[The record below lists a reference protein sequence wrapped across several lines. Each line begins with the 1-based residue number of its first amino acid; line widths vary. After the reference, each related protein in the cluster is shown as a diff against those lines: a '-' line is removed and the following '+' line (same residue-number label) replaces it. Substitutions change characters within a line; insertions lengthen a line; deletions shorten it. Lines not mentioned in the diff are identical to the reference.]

1 VGGGGILP
9 VVRAA
14 ETGQS
19 GPVNALKRKILTL
32 IEAQGPL
39 TLAQYM
45 AIALSD
51 PEHGYYM
58 RRDPLGRDFI
68 TAPEISQV
76 FGELVGLF
84 FVQAWEDR
92 GRPTLFELVELGPG
106 RGTLMADMLRAAAKL
121 RPQFVEAANIVLVE
135 TSPTLRGVQE
145 ATLASSQ
152 VNWVSRFEDVPAD
165 APLFLVANE
174 FFDALPIRQFVKS
187 ERGWHE
193 RMVASDGASL
203 CFMLTPD
210 IAPLSIIPQGL
221 RDAPLGSVAEVNPG
235 AAALMHSIAE
245 RIAEKGGVAL
255 IIDYGHAESA
265 SGDTFQAV
273 KDNAFVDPLAEP
285 GEADLTAHVD
295 FGALATAA
303 RDGGAYVPRIFPQG
317 QFLDAL
323 GIRVRANRLKRESP
337 ETSSE
342 IDLAV
347 DRLTNP
353 QHMGTMFKTMA
364 TFEGQD
370 RTTPPGFN
378 A

>member
-1 VGGGGILP
+1 M
-9 VVRAA
+9 
-14 ETGQS
+14 
-19 GPVNALKRKILTL
+19 NALKRKILDL

-45 AIALSD
+45 AIALGD

-58 RRDPLGRDFI
+58 RCDPLGRDFI

-76 FGELVGLF
+76 FGELIGLF

-92 GRPTLFELVELGPG
+92 GRPSRFELVELGPG
-106 RGTLMADMLRAAAKL
+106 RGTLMADMMRAAVKL
-121 RPQFVEAANIVLVE
+121 RPQFVAAANIVLVE

-145 ATLASSQ
+145 ATLASSR
-152 VNWVSRFEDVPAD
+152 VTWVPRFEDVPPD
-165 APLFLVANE
+165 GLLFLVANE

-193 RMVASDGASL
+193 RMVASDGATL
-203 CFMLTPD
+203 RFMLTPD
-210 IAPLSIIPQGL
+210 IAPPSMIPRGL
-221 RDAPLGSVAEVNPG
+221 HDAPLGSIAEVNSG
-235 AAALMHSIAE
+235 ATALIRSIAE
-245 RIAEKGGVAL
+245 RIAEQGGVAL

-265 SGDTFQAV
+265 SGDTLQAV
-273 KDNAFVDPLAEP
+273 KDNAFADPLAEP

-303 RDGGAYVPRIFPQG
+303 RDGGAEVPTVSPQG
-317 QFLDAL
+317 QFLEAL
-323 GIRVRANRLKRESP
+323 GIRARATRLKRENP

-347 DRLTNP
+347 DRLANP
-353 QHMGTMFKTMA
+353 QHMGKMFKA
-364 TFEGQD
+364 LAIFEGQD
-370 RTTPPGFN
+370 RTMPPGFN